1 MISLVVNLSPL
12 LTNLENFLNLMS
24 LQVMD
29 EEKMDS
35 LTLEVDFFL
44 VYVSRRCG
52 GFNLLGKN
60 DFTHFLYQ
68 YTYLL
73 TSQLENQ
80 RLYFQEKITQI
91 EKDAAEQVST

>member
-1 MISLVVNLSPL
+1 
-12 LTNLENFLNLMS
+12 MS

-44 VYVSRRCG
+44 VYVSRRCV

>member
-1 MISLVVNLSPL
+1 MFGILFSSISR
-12 LTNLENFLNLMS
+12 E
-24 LQVMD
+24 
-29 EEKMDS
+29 
-35 LTLEVDFFL
+35 
-44 VYVSRRCG
+44 
-52 GFNLLGKN
+52 KN
-60 DFTHFLYQ
+60 DFTHFLCQ